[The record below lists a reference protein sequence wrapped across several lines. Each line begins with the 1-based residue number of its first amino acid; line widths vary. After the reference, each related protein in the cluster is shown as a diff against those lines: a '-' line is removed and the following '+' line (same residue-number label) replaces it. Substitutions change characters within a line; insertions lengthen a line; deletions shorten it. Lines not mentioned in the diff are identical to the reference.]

1 MVQFWFNPS
10 VKTMPS
16 DLGDAWNPL
25 VALDDPYPLY
35 RRLRDEAP
43 VHHDERLDLWA
54 LSRFD
59 DVQAAAKDWETF
71 STSIGGRGNDID
83 DTYQLFLPAG
93 DLAGV
98 DPPVHTRLRGALR
111 LAFSPSALRSRFEP
125 IVRRK
130 VLELIDG
137 FADAGRADFA
147 RDLARPLPG
156 STMFSW
162 FGFPESDHPQL
173 LAWFGE
179 MLERDAGQAALPA
192 RALTGRDRMRAY
204 MQDAAAERRRAPRD
218 DLMSFLVAAND
229 GGQISADE
237 VLGASMLLFVAGITT
252 TSGLISN
259 SLLHLARFPDQRD
272 LLRDDPTIMPAAIE
286 ELLRYDA
293 PIQALGRT
301 ATRDVPLHDTV
312 IPAGAR
318 VALVWASANRDERRW
333 DDPDRLD
340 LRREPQRH
348 LSFGDGIH
356 HCLGAPLAR
365 LEATIAFEELF
376 RRIPEYA
383 VSGPIVRIK
392 TPTDRALESLPVEF

>member
-1 MVQFWFNPS
+1 LTQTPAVA
-10 VKTMPS
+10 
-16 DLGDAWNPL
+16 AWDPL
-25 VALDDPYPLY
+25 LPLDDPYPAY

-43 VHHDERLDLWA
+43 LYHDEQLDLWA
-54 LSRFD
+54 FTRFD
-59 DVQAAAKDWETF
+59 DVQAASKDWETF
-71 STSIGGRGNDID
+71 SSSVGGFGNDID

-125 IVRRK
+125 IVRAK
-130 VLELIDG
+130 AISLIEA

-156 STMFSW
+156 TTMFSW
-162 FGFPESDHPQL
+162 FGFPETDHPQL
-173 LAWFGE
+173 LEWFGE
-179 MLERDAGQAALPA
+179 MLERDPGVRALPA
-192 RALTGRDRMRAY
+192 RAIAGRDRMRAY
-204 MQDAAAERRRAPRD
+204 MQAAAEERRAAPRE
-218 DLMSFLVAAND
+218 DLMSFLVAANVA
-229 GGQISADE
+229 GEISADE
-237 VLGASMLLFVAGITT
+237 VLGSSMLLFVAGITT

-259 SLLHLARFPDQRD
+259 SLLHLARFPDQRA
-272 LLRDDPTIMPAAIE
+272 LLRDDPSRMAGGIE

-293 PIQALGRT
+293 PIQALART
-301 ATRDVPLHDTV
+301 TTRAVEAHGMT
-312 IPAGAR
+312 IPAGRR

-340 LRREPQRH
+340 ITRNLQRNVT
-348 LSFGDGIH
+348 FGDGIH

-365 LEATIAFEELF
+365 LEARIVFEELF